1 MISPRT
7 SPALLALLTLLAM
20 PRAAQA
26 DSLRCDG
33 GIIAVGDSKLDLLG
47 KCGPPTLRE
56 EVPAAAGVFGA
67 TGAARPLV
75 VQERWTYNFGTRAFV
90 QVVTLEVGVVKA
102 IERGGYGYDLGSS
115 PPAPARL
122 PRARCPHTGSFSVGD
137 STFEVLTR
145 CGEPALREETV
156 AQVAVE
162 APGVRGTSTVI
173 GTTAVRVELWTYDF
187 GPQVNARRLEFEA
200 GRLVRVVTGGYGYS
214 R

>member
-1 MISPRT
+1 MFPTRT
-7 SPALLALLTLLAM
+7 SPASLALVALLAM
-20 PRAAQA
+20 PLVARA

-47 KCGPPTLRE
+47 KCGQPTLRE
-56 EVPAAAGVFGA
+56 EIPAAAGVFGA
-67 TGAARPLV
+67 TGVSRPLV
-75 VQERWTYNFGTRAFV
+75 VQERWTYNFGPRAFV

-122 PRARCPHTGSFSVGD
+122 PRARCSHSGSFSIGD
-137 STFEVLTR
+137 STFEVLAR
-145 CGEPALREETV
+145 CGEPALREETF

-173 GTTAVRVELWTYDF
+173 GTTSVRLELWTYDF
-187 GPQVNARRLEFEA
+187 GPQVKTRRLEFEA
-200 GRLVRVVTGGYGYS
+200 GRLARVVTGGYGYS